1 MTIKKERT
9 RQRILVKAYD
19 LFAKKGFNAVRMK
32 DVCEATELSRGGL
45 YAHFSSVQEIFEAV
59 IGNLCDQDEINFTKE
74 IKKGTPAT
82 KILDNMLNIIKE
94 EMNHQE
100 DSLSLAMYE
109 YANTIS
115 KKFMN
120 DFTEDGEQMWID
132 LINYG
137 ISTGEFNEVNPIEI
151 VTIILYVYQ
160 GVRMW
165 SKVIS
170 IPPEKIELIVQ
181 YIRKQLIRGES
192 NE

>member
-1 MTIKKERT
+1 
-9 RQRILVKAYD
+9 
-19 LFAKKGFNAVRMK
+19 
-32 DVCEATELSRGGL
+32 
-45 YAHFSSVQEIFEAV
+45 
-59 IGNLCDQDEINFTKE
+59 
-74 IKKGTPAT
+74 
-82 KILDNMLNIIKE
+82 MLNIIKE